1 MYFSELSSEREILLK
16 KQNEMNNDIEK
27 LLRHNEV
34 NN

>member
-1 MYFSELSSEREILLK
+1 MFFSELSSEREILLK